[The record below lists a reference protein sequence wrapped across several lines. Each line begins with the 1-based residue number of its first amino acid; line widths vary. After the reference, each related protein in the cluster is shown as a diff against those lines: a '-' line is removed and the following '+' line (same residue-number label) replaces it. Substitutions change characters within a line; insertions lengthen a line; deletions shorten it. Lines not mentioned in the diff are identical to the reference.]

1 MAKGLGRGL
10 DAILALN
17 SVGGEPAKTIGEM
30 VAVER
35 IIPNPTQPRT
45 VFDQTA
51 LDELADSIRAVG
63 IIQPIT
69 VKPEGDKYIIIS
81 GERRWRAAC
90 AAGLETVP
98 VFVREVTDQN
108 LHEMALVENIQ
119 RQDLNA
125 MEVALSL
132 KRLMEEC
139 GLTQDKLSERVG
151 KKRSTVANYLRLL
164 NLPAEVQLA
173 VREELI
179 SMGHAKVIASAD
191 EMRQLPL
198 LKKCLKKNLSVRQL
212 EDYAAKLAN
221 ARSAASVDE
230 EEYPESYG
238 RLVEL
243 LERYFSENIS
253 IKTTKS
259 GKGKIVI
266 EFAGEQDVERFI
278 NKLGGK

>member
-10 DAILALN
+10 DAIFGQN
-17 SVGGEPAKTIGEM
+17 SVAINQDSNIGM
-30 VAVER
+30 QVAVDK
-35 IIPNPTQPRT
+35 IVPNPTQPRT
-45 VFDQTA
+45 VFDEAA
-51 LDELADSIRAVG
+51 LEELTDSIRVLG

-98 VFVREVTDQN
+98 VFVRDVEPQN

-132 KRLMEEC
+132 KRLMDEC
-139 GLTQDKLSERVG
+139 ELTQDKLSERVG
-151 KKRSTVANYLRLL
+151 KKRSTIANYLRLL
-164 NLPAEVQLA
+164 NLPPEVQLA

-179 SMGHAKVIASAD
+179 SMGHAKVIASASD
-191 EMRQLPL
+191 EKQLPL
-198 LKKCLKKNLSVRQL
+198 LRKCLKKSLSVRQL
-212 EDYAAKLAN
+212 EEYAAKLAN
-221 ARSAASVDE
+221 AKSAAEVEE

-238 RLVEL
+238 RLVEVM
-243 LERYFSENIS
+243 ERYFSENIS
-253 IKTTKS
+253 IKTSKN
-259 GKGKIVI
+259 GKGKIII
-266 EFAGEQDVERFI
+266 EFSGEQDIERFI
-278 NKLGGK
+278 AKLNK

>member
-10 DAILALN
+10 DAIFGQN
-17 SVGGEPAKTIGEM
+17 SVAINQDSNIGM
-30 VAVER
+30 QVAVDN
-35 IIPNPTQPRT
+35 IVPNPTQPRT
-45 VFDQTA
+45 VFDEAA
-51 LDELADSIRAVG
+51 LEELTDSIRVLG

-98 VFVREVTDQN
+98 VFVRDVEPQN

-132 KRLMEEC
+132 KRLMDEC
-139 GLTQDKLSERVG
+139 ELTQDKLSERVG
-151 KKRSTVANYLRLL
+151 KKRSTIANYLRLL
-164 NLPAEVQLA
+164 NLPPEVQLA

-179 SMGHAKVIASAD
+179 SMGHAKVIASASD
-191 EMRQLPL
+191 EKQLPL
-198 LKKCLKKNLSVRQL
+198 LRKCLKKSLSVRQL
-212 EDYAAKLAN
+212 EEYAAKLAN
-221 ARSAASVDE
+221 AKSAAEVEE

-238 RLVEL
+238 RLVEVM
-243 LERYFSENIS
+243 ERYFSENIS
-253 IKTTKS
+253 IKCSKN
-259 GKGKIVI
+259 GKGKIII
-266 EFAGEQDVERFI
+266 EFSGEQDIERFI
-278 NKLGGK
+278 AKLNK

>member
-10 DAILALN
+10 DAIFGQN
-17 SVGGEPAKTIGEM
+17 SVAINQDSNIGM
-30 VAVER
+30 QVAVDK
-35 IIPNPTQPRT
+35 IVPNPTQPRT
-45 VFDQTA
+45 VFDEAA
-51 LDELADSIRAVG
+51 LEELTDSIRVLG

-98 VFVREVTDQN
+98 VFVRDVEPQN

-132 KRLMEEC
+132 KRLMDEC
-139 GLTQDKLSERVG
+139 ELTQDKLSERVG
-151 KKRSTVANYLRLL
+151 KKRSTIANYLRLL
-164 NLPAEVQLA
+164 NLPPEVQLA

-179 SMGHAKVIASAD
+179 SMGHAKVIASASD
-191 EMRQLPL
+191 EKQLPL
-198 LKKCLKKNLSVRQL
+198 LRKCLKKSLSVRQL
-212 EDYAAKLAN
+212 EEYAAKLAN
-221 ARSAASVDE
+221 AKSVAEVEE

-238 RLVEL
+238 RLVEVM
-243 LERYFSENIS
+243 ERYFSENIS
-253 IKTTKS
+253 IKTSKN
-259 GKGKIVI
+259 GKGKIII
-266 EFAGEQDVERFI
+266 EFSGEQDIERFI
-278 NKLGGK
+278 AKLNK

>member
-10 DAILALN
+10 DAILAIN
-17 SVGGEPAKTIGEM
+17 NVGDEQPKTIGEM

-35 IIPNPTQPRT
+35 IMPNPTQPRT
-45 VFDQTA
+45 VFDQAA
-51 LDELADSIRAVG
+51 LDELTDSIRAMG

-90 AAGLETVP
+90 AAGLTEVP
-98 VFVREVTDQN
+98 VFVRDVTPQN

-132 KRLMEEC
+132 RRLMDEC
-139 GLTQDKLSERVG
+139 DLTQDKLSERVG

-164 NLPAEVQLA
+164 NLPPEVQLA
-173 VREELI
+173 VRQEAI

-191 EMRQLPL
+191 ESRQLPL
-198 LKKCLKKNLSVRQL
+198 LRKCLKKSLSVRQL

-221 ARSAASVDE
+221 ARVTEPEAD

-243 LERYFSENIS
+243 LERYFSDNITL
-253 IKTTKS
+253 KTTKS

-266 EFAGEQDVERFI
+266 EFAGEQDIERFI
-278 NKLGGK
+278 SKLDK

>member
-10 DAILALN
+10 DAIFGQN
-17 SVGGEPAKTIGEM
+17 SVAINQDSNIGM
-30 VAVER
+30 QVAVDK
-35 IIPNPTQPRT
+35 IVPNPTQPRT
-45 VFDQTA
+45 VFDEAA
-51 LDELADSIRAVG
+51 LEELTDSIRVLG

-98 VFVREVTDQN
+98 VFVRDVEPQN

-132 KRLMEEC
+132 KRLMDEC
-139 GLTQDKLSERVG
+139 ELTQDKLSERVG
-151 KKRSTVANYLRLL
+151 KKRSTIANYLRLL
-164 NLPAEVQLA
+164 NLPPEVQLA

-179 SMGHAKVIASAD
+179 SMGHAKVIASASD
-191 EMRQLPL
+191 EKQVPL
-198 LKKCLKKNLSVRQL
+198 LRKCLKKSLSVRQL
-212 EDYAAKLAN
+212 EEYAAKLAN
-221 ARSAASVDE
+221 AKSAAEVEE

-238 RLVEL
+238 RLVEVM
-243 LERYFSENIS
+243 ERYFSENIS
-253 IKTTKS
+253 IKTSKN
-259 GKGKIVI
+259 GKGKIII
-266 EFAGEQDVERFI
+266 EFSGEQDIERFI
-278 NKLGGK
+278 AKLNK

>member
-10 DAILALN
+10 DAIFGQNNVAIT
-17 SVGGEPAKTIGEM
+17 SSAAIGEQ
-30 VAVER
+30 VPIGKV
-35 IIPNPTQPRT
+35 IPNPTQPRT
-45 VFDQTA
+45 VFDQAA
-51 LDELADSIRAVG
+51 LDELTDSIRTLG

-81 GERRWRAAC
+81 GERRWRAAN
-90 AAGLETVP
+90 AAGLESVP
-98 VFVREVTDQN
+98 VFVRDVEPQN
-108 LHEMALVENIQ
+108 IHEMALVENIQ

-139 GLTQDKLSERVG
+139 SLTQDALAERVG
-151 KKRSTVANYLRLL
+151 KKRSTIANYLRLL
-164 NLPAEVQLA
+164 NLPPEVQLA

-179 SMGHAKVIASAD
+179 SMGHAKVIASAA
-191 EMRQLPL
+191 ESKQLPL
-198 LKKCLKKNLSVRQL
+198 LKKCLKKSLSVRQL
-212 EDYAAKLAN
+212 EEYAARLAN
-221 ARSAASVDE
+221 AKESTPTEE

-243 LERYFSENIS
+243 MERYFSENIS

-266 EFAGEQDVERFI
+266 EFAGEEDIESFI
-278 NKLGGK
+278 NKLTR

>member
-10 DAILALN
+10 DAIFGQN
-17 SVGGEPAKTIGEM
+17 SVAINQDSNIGM
-30 VAVER
+30 QVAVDK
-35 IIPNPTQPRT
+35 IVPNPTQPRT
-45 VFDQTA
+45 VFDEAA
-51 LDELADSIRAVG
+51 LEELTDSIRVLG

-98 VFVREVTDQN
+98 VFVRDVEPQN

-132 KRLMEEC
+132 KRLMDEC
-139 GLTQDKLSERVG
+139 ELTQDKLSERVG
-151 KKRSTVANYLRLL
+151 KKRSTIANYLRLL
-164 NLPAEVQLA
+164 NLPPEVQLA

-179 SMGHAKVIASAD
+179 SMGHAKVIASASD
-191 EMRQLPL
+191 EKQLPL
-198 LKKCLKKNLSVRQL
+198 LRKCLKKSLSVRQL
-212 EDYAAKLAN
+212 EEYAAKLAN
-221 ARSAASVDE
+221 AKSAAEVEE

-238 RLVEL
+238 RLVEVM
-243 LERYFSENIS
+243 ERYFSENIS
-253 IKTTKS
+253 IKTSKN
-259 GKGKIVI
+259 GKGKIII
-266 EFAGEQDVERFI
+266 EFSGEQDIERFI
-278 NKLGGK
+278 AKLLS

>member
-10 DAILALN
+10 DAIFGQN
-17 SVGGEPAKTIGEM
+17 SVAINQDSNIGM
-30 VAVER
+30 QVAVDK
-35 IIPNPTQPRT
+35 IVPNPTQPRT
-45 VFDQTA
+45 VFDEAA
-51 LDELADSIRAVG
+51 LEELTDSIRVLG

-98 VFVREVTDQN
+98 VFVCDVEPQN

-132 KRLMEEC
+132 KRLMDEC
-139 GLTQDKLSERVG
+139 ELTQDKLSERVG
-151 KKRSTVANYLRLL
+151 KKRSTIANYLRLL
-164 NLPAEVQLA
+164 NLPPEVQLA

-179 SMGHAKVIASAD
+179 SMGHAKVIASASD
-191 EMRQLPL
+191 EKQLPL
-198 LKKCLKKNLSVRQL
+198 LRKCLKKSLSVRQL
-212 EDYAAKLAN
+212 EEYAAKLAN
-221 ARSAASVDE
+221 AKSVAEVEE

-238 RLVEL
+238 RLVEVM
-243 LERYFSENIS
+243 ERYFSENIS
-253 IKTTKS
+253 IKTSKN
-259 GKGKIVI
+259 GKGKIII
-266 EFAGEQDVERFI
+266 EFSGEQDIERFI
-278 NKLGGK
+278 AKLNK

>member
-17 SVGGEPAKTIGEM
+17 SVGGEPTKTIGEM

-69 VKPEGDKYIIIS
+69 VKPEGDKFIIIS

-98 VFVREVTDQN
+98 VFVREVSDQN

-139 GLTQDKLSERVG
+139 ELTQDKLSERVG

-164 NLPAEVQLA
+164 NLPPEVQLA

-221 ARSAASVDE
+221 ARCAASVEE

-278 NKLGGK
+278 NKLGGA

>member
-10 DAILALN
+10 DAILAIN
-17 SVGGEPAKTIGEM
+17 NVGDEQPKTIGEM

-35 IIPNPTQPRT
+35 IMPNPTQPRT
-45 VFDQTA
+45 VFDQSA
-51 LDELADSIRAVG
+51 LDELTDSIRAMG

-90 AAGLETVP
+90 AAGLTEVP
-98 VFVREVTDQN
+98 VFVRDVTPQN

-132 KRLMEEC
+132 RRLMDEC
-139 GLTQDKLSERVG
+139 DLTQDKLSERVG

-164 NLPAEVQLA
+164 NLPPEVQLA
-173 VREELI
+173 VRQEAI

-191 EMRQLPL
+191 ESRQLPL
-198 LKKCLKKNLSVRQL
+198 LRKCLKKSLSVRQL
-212 EDYAAKLAN
+212 EDYASKLAN
-221 ARSAASVDE
+221 ARVTEPEAD

-243 LERYFSENIS
+243 LERYFSDNITL
-253 IKTTKS
+253 KTTKS

-266 EFAGEQDVERFI
+266 EFAGEQDIERFI
-278 NKLGGK
+278 SKLDK